1 MPETLRR
8 PNPAPSS
15 TRRRGL
21 PTPHR
26 EPNDSQVDP
35 AALAALT
42 LALTPKRLAA
52 TGHATGDVN
61 VRAGAGTGQHR
72 RPPEAGDEVDILG
85 CDGGWCATDEGYVA
99 AAYLNVG
106 GYAGDDD
113 DDDDRYDFNDDLE
126 DDGED
131 DDPLGIDDNVA
142 ESIYDGF
149 DD

>member
-1 MPETLRR
+1 MIRK
-8 PNPAPSS
+8 SI
-15 TRRRGL
+15 
-21 PTPHR
+21 
-26 EPNDSQVDP
+26 P

-42 LALTPKRLAA
+42 LALTASSALAA
-52 TGHATGDVN
+52 TGYATGDVN
-61 VRAGAGTGQHR
+61 VRAGAGTGYSIVGHL
-72 RPPEAGDEVDILG
+72 EAGDEVDILS